1 MRNSTRIHHD
11 IADGNLDCEDGLTCH
26 QNVCRAE
33 GNLFCNADADCDGEK
48 VCVPWLGIN
57 DAITVNGN
65 TVIKACS
72 LPRNLDEYCINGQHN
87 HCNGENLCGQ
97 NFQVAAIAQ
106 DYGKCQKPIDYC
118 NSSNLPPVYSYASET
133 PPKTFD
139 PETQICVAN
148 EKFFSPVTDDAPDC
162 FNERKMIASHTILW
176 KRLSAGQSFN

>member
-1 MRNSTRIHHD
+1 MSGR
-11 IADGNLDCEDGLTCH
+11 E
-26 QNVCRAE
+26 
-33 GNLFCNADADCDGEK
+33 NLFCNADADCDGEK

-87 HCNGENLCGQ
+87 HCSNENLCGQ

-118 NSSNLPPVYSYASET
+118 NSSTYPLFILTLQKLLQKHLIQRRKYVSLMKS
-133 PPKTFD
+133 F
-139 PETQICVAN
+139 
-148 EKFFSPVTDDAPDC
+148 FFSHQSPMMMLPTVS
-162 FNERKMIASHTILW
+162 MSV
-176 KRLSAGQSFN
+176 KRLQVTPLVETFVRRTIF